1 MPYRCYLLGQPNE
14 ICGHN
19 QNCFYKRVFVFLCVK
34 DDWNLNVAGLKK
46 QNTCV
51 RCCFIFRKTASEMWE
66 TDRVIYCDDSE
77 NKQQPFEC
85 QGLFSP
91 TSEECESSQA
101 EYQVNVSDLC

>member
-1 MPYRCYLLGQPNE
+1 
-14 ICGHN
+14 
-19 QNCFYKRVFVFLCVK
+19 
-34 DDWNLNVAGLKK
+34 
-46 QNTCV
+46 
-51 RCCFIFRKTASEMWE
+51 MWE